1 MFDNL
6 FLDYEDIRE
15 IRNSFKTGPSS
26 LLEQYRLEEAL
37 NRERFDQ
44 WMKETFFAESDYSKF
59 STVLRAIL
67 NHQAWHI
74 ALDQSGKPLLTT
86 AIPDNFEYLPFTD
99 LSGRIVPEITE
110 AEAGKIKKHK
120 AKKNQQPPKPLID
133 TARPLLT
140 LNENPLEQG
149 NTAQINGLELF
160 NFIQENAAQIDG
172 LLIVPASRSA
182 DEPLY
187 LSSKYFFRLDEL
199 SQAMRLE
206 RALVKPSAAEEQVSL
221 LLNARFWVEGRD
233 GKASLNRALHSEA
246 ALIDAITSQEKCGM
260 QVCFEMS
267 GRELFQYV
275 KENPSVDGIRINCIG
290 GLDADGKRL
299 NQMVLSLA
307 QIHALL
313 EGKDIRPGVRPLKA
327 RSIKELEFY
336 LTQMAFPHKERKLI
350 EAETPSLKAENK
362 MLVRAM
368 VPYISVWRQQETVAG
383 QFEEGDE
390 GITWSPVFE
399 VPCNYKEV
407 EGFGQ
412 GKSEILCPGHL
423 VRELNALAM
432 GAKDTDSNFKPGK
445 NIFIGRV
452 LDDYDRKQARYRIDV
467 AKQLLQLMNANQD
480 ELPRQSVQTVSGASV
495 FRKAPFSVKRDWIEA
510 SLKRAEKY
518 QKAFVWGG

>member
-6 FLDYEDIRE
+6 FLDFEDIRE
-15 IRNSFKTGPSS
+15 IRNSFKAGPSP

-67 NHQAWHI
+67 NHKTWHVPC
-74 ALDQSGKPLLTT
+74 DQSGEPLFTT
-86 AIPDNFEYLPFTD
+86 NIPDNFEYLPFTD
-99 LSGRIVPEITE
+99 GSGLIVPEITA
-110 AEAGKIKKHK
+110 AEAGKIKKTK
-120 AKKNQQPPKPLID
+120 AKKKYQTPKPLID
-133 TARPLLT
+133 KTHPLLT
-140 LNENPLEQG
+140 LSEKPLEQG
-149 NTAQINGLELF
+149 NTAKIDGQELF
-160 NFIQENAAQIDG
+160 RFIQEKADQIDG
-172 LLIVPASRSA
+172 LLISPESKAR

-187 LSSKYFFRLDEL
+187 LSRKYFYRLGEL
-199 SQAMRLE
+199 TEAMQLE
-206 RALVKPSAAEEQVSL
+206 RALVRPSQGQIDL
-221 LLNARFWVEGRD
+221 LLEARFWVEGRD
-233 GKASLNRALHSEA
+233 GKATLNSALNSDA
-246 ALIDAITSQEKCGM
+246 ALIDALTSKEKCGL
-260 QVCFEMS
+260 QACFEMS

-275 KENPSVDGIRINCIG
+275 KDNSCVDGIRINCIG
-290 GLDADGKRL
+290 GLDAEGKRL

-313 EGKDIRPGVRPLKA
+313 QGKDIRPGVRPLKA

-336 LTQMAFPHKERKLI
+336 LTQMSFPYKDRKLI

-368 VPYISVWRQQETVAG
+368 VPYISVWRLQETVAG

-399 VPCNYKEV
+399 VPSNYKEV
-407 EGFGQ
+407 EGFGKGQ
-412 GKSEILCPGHL
+412 SEILCPGHL
-423 VRELNALAM
+423 VRELNALSM

-445 NIFIGRV
+445 NIFVGRV
-452 LDDYDRKQARYRIDV
+452 LYDYDRKQARYRISV
-467 AKQLLQLMNANQD
+467 AKELLQLLKDDLD
-480 ELPRQSVQTVSGASV
+480 ELPRSSVQTVSGASV
-495 FRKAPFSVKRDWIEA
+495 LRKAPFAAKRDWIEA
-510 SLKRAEKY
+510 SLKRAEKF